1 MNETDFRFDTD
12 IAGKNIEHDLKVGFK
27 YHYDYHNRD
36 QQNHNFSQAVGGQ
49 ITAHS
54 GGATQSDDDTK
65 NERYV
70 GYIEEKAKID
80 NFELSVGGRFEYMKM
95 HRKLQVSGY
104 IKQPRGGNIRFC
116 SSVAFC
122 TIMVK
127 I

>member
-54 GGATQSDDDTK
+54 GGVTQSDD
-65 NERYV
+65 RH
-70 GYIEEKAKID
+70 EKREDMLATLK
-80 NFELSVGGRFEYMKM
+80 K
-95 HRKLQVSGY
+95 KP
-104 IKQPRGGNIRFC
+104 K
-116 SSVAFC
+116 
-122 TIMVK
+122 
-127 I
+127 